1 MYESVKQSQ
10 KNVVYCP
17 TGAEITEKLNPFAP
31 RLSTFEGK
39 RIGLLWNSKPNGDF
53 FLNRVAELLVERYKD
68 IKIIKFW
75 EVDPVRTKHAD
86 RKTDE
91 ALDFMA
97 KSADMVIASNAD

>member
-1 MYESVKQSQ
+1 MSEEVRKL
-10 KNVVYCP
+10 KVYCP
-17 TGAEITEKLNPFAP
+17 TGIEITQKINTFAP
-31 RLSTFEGK
+31 RINSFEGK

-97 KSADMVIASNAD
+97 KNADMVIASNAD

>member
-1 MYESVKQSQ
+1 MQESVNQSQ

-17 TGAEITEKLNPFAP
+17 TGAEITRKLNTFAP
-31 RLSTFEGK
+31 RINTFEGK
-39 RIGLLWNSKPNGDF
+39 RVGLLWNSKPNGDF

-68 IKIIKFW
+68 IQIIKFW
-75 EVDPVRTKHAD
+75 EVDPARTKHAD

-97 KSADMVIASNAD
+97 KSSDMVIASTAD

>member
-1 MYESVKQSQ
+1 MPEGVQ
-10 KNVVYCP
+10 KLKVYCP
-17 TGAEITEKLNPFAP
+17 TSIEITQKIATFAP
-31 RLSTFEGK
+31 RLNNLDGK

-53 FLNRVAELLVERYKD
+53 ILNRVAELLAARYKN

-75 EVDPVRTKHAD
+75 EIDPARTRHAD

-97 KSADMVIASNAD
+97 KSADLVIASNAD